1 MSQNSMHSVCFK
13 TKVVKAQH
21 MKHHDW
27 MRAKHFLAGHHPHGP
42 AAFHARKGRHHHEM
56 PSSGDASKTVTVMDA
71 GMSFS
76 LVVGVTY
83 LATVGVGSPATD
95 YQLLIDTGSSNT
107 WVSAVDKPF
116 KSTSTCQ
123 DTRKT
128 FNISYGKGTCSGNEY
143 MDCVTLGPGLVI
155 EKQLIGVADNA
166 TDMDGMDGILGI
178 GPVDLTTGTMGSS
191 DECIP
196 TVTDNLVK
204 QKTIPSA
211 CIGICYEPTTTDEP
225 ANGCLSFGG
234 PDSSKQVSHSS
245 SRALCS
251 RDHRYTG
258 DLDYVPITKKSPASN
273 YWGIEQSVSYGG
285 QEIMAKCSGISDTGT
300 TLCMLPSS
308 VFKAYQKMTGAIL
321 DKTTD
326 LLTVTEDQYNS
337 MQSMMFKIG
346 GVEYELT
353 KNAQIWPRCM
363 NNTLGADPSK
373 IYLIFADMGEIDVGD
388 GLCFINGFTFLQRFY
403 SVYDTAKQQVGFA
416 TTQYTT
422 ATTN

>member
-1 MSQNSMHSVCFK
+1 MSENTMHSVCFK

-21 MKHHDW
+21 MKHHDS

-76 LVVGVTY
+76 LV
-83 LATVGVGSPATD
+83 
-95 YQLLIDTGSSNT
+95 LLIDTGSSNT

-308 VFKAYQKMTGAIL
+308 VL

-373 IYLIFADMGEIDVGD
+373 IYLIFADMGEIECWRWP
-388 GLCFINGFTFLQRFY
+388 LLYQCTGFTFLQRFY